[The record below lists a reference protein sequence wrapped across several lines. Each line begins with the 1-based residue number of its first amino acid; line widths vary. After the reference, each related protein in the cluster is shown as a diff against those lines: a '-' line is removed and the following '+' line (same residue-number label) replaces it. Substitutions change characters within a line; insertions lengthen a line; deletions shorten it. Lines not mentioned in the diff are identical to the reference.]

1 VEPGASDDDVRLAVN
16 TLAVVDADDDTV
28 DDDGDVE
35 KDEDNTE
42 VGRNCIQT
50 VRTVADRNWTPCR
63 VSVLD
68 WVQEAVL
75 VEAAAAVADEAA
87 APTVRESAAP
97 GSVTAVA
104 VACAELVSS
113 QFVVVLVD
121 AAT

>member
-1 VEPGASDDDVRLAVN
+1 
-16 TLAVVDADDDTV
+16 
-28 DDDGDVE
+28 
-35 KDEDNTE
+35 
-42 VGRNCIQT
+42 
-50 VRTVADRNWTPCR
+50 
-63 VSVLD
+63 
-68 WVQEAVL
+68 VL